1 MGFSLFLFIIAIAVE
16 ISTNS
21 VDLWY
26 LIRMIQCLFFVSG
39 GFLSCMLEFYR
50 RFSSLFC
57 PQRKWNFDGWTR
69 FVEEICTCRQLAN
82 LTNNEHVYQLFRS
95 NFIYNLLICFCF
107 FLHVVAEI
115 HASNNWYSVVRKLS
129 HVFSIDCHT
138 TELFVDEALSTS
150 NIALNTHVIWKLIW
164 PEISLFCL
172 YLYIFLFWYGSVFFV
187 TGKKEK

>member
-82 LTNNEHVYQLFRS
+82 LTNNEHVCQLFRS
-95 NFIYNLLICFCF
+95 NFIYNILICFCF
-107 FLHVVAEI
+107 FLHVVAEFMLLTI
-115 HASNNWYSVVRKLS
+115 GTVLFENYRTFSV
-129 HVFSIDCHT
+129 
-138 TELFVDEALSTS
+138 
-150 NIALNTHVIWKLIW
+150 LIVT
-164 PEISLFCL
+164 PRNCL
-172 YLYIFLFWYGSVFFV
+172 
-187 TGKKEK
+187 

>member
-26 LIRMIQCLFFVSG
+26 SIRMIQCLFFVSG

-95 NFIYNLLICFCF
+95 NFIYNLRFCFCF
-107 FLHVVAEI
+107 FLHVVAEFVLLTI
-115 HASNNWYSVVRKLS
+115 GTVLFENYRTLSV
-129 HVFSIDCHT
+129 
-138 TELFVDEALSTS
+138 
-150 NIALNTHVIWKLIW
+150 LIVT
-164 PEISLFCL
+164 PRNCL
-172 YLYIFLFWYGSVFFV
+172 
-187 TGKKEK
+187 